1 MQGVYRI
8 RNKINDKRYIGSAQ
22 DFDERWDTHRKEL
35 RKGNHYNKY
44 LQRAWNRHGEENFV
58 FEVEEEAKGDN
69 GTLLTREQ
77 VYLDE
82 GFALGILYNIA
93 RKAGGGNLGEEAL
106 EKMRQ
111 TKQDYFKLHPGHNK
125 GKKYSQKAC
134 NKMSAGRLGMTFT
147 QEHKDNIRKSWTPER
162 KKKSSDEWKTWWT
175 SERRKKRSEDYS
187 DGNPNVKSYPAF
199 YNTKT
204 NVFVPAGKNLKKLC
218 NEQNLVYENMRMVAR
233 GQTEQTKDGWKLG

>member
-58 FEVEEEAKGDN
+58 FEVEEEVVGDN
-69 GTLLTREQ
+69 KNLLTVEQ
-77 VYLDE
+77 AYLDK
-82 GFALGILYNIA
+82 GFELGILYNIS
-93 RKAGGGNLGEEAL
+93 KVAGGGAVRGSGWH
-106 EKMRQ
+106 Q
-111 TKQDYFKLHPGHNK
+111 TKKTKEEISKALLGRNVTWGDKISEGRK
-125 GKKYSQKAC
+125 GMKFS
-134 NKMSAGRLGMTFT
+134 N
-147 QEHKDNIRKSWTPER
+147 EHRANQRKSWTSARRSEQSKR
-162 KKKSSDEWKTWWT
+162 LKKWWT
-175 SERRKKRSEDYS
+175 PDRREKRSLRYS
-187 DGNPNVKSYPAF
+187 GGGNPNVRSYPAF
-199 YNTKT
+199 FNVKT
-204 NVFVPAGKNLKKLC
+204 NEFILAGSNLKGLC